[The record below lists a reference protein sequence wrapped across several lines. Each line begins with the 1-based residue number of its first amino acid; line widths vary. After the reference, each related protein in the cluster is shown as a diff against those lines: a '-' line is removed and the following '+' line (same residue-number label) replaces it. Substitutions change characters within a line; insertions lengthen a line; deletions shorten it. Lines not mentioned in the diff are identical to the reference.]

1 MIMIMLSRKLGEL
14 RVTQAELA
22 AKTGIRP
29 NTINDLFH
37 NVAERVSLEHLIKSA
52 RRWTATCRRSLLLP
66 PMQARPLISAKVRA
80 FTNKRCERSPTENSR
95 GFSCAKTLDIAPD

>member
-14 RVTQAELA
+14 RVTRAELA

-37 NVAERVSLEHLIKSA
+37 NVAERVSLEHLDKICEALDCDLSE
-52 RRWTATCRRSLLLP
+52 
-66 PMQARPLISAKVRA
+66 IVA
-80 FTNKRCERSPTENSR
+80 FTPNTS
-95 GFSCAKTLDIAPD
+95 KTVDKCKSQSVYKQKV

>member
-37 NVAERVSLEHLIKSA
+37 NVAERVSLEHLDKICEALDCDLSEI
-52 RRWTATCRRSLLLP
+52 
-66 PMQARPLISAKVRA
+66 QARPSISAKVRA
-80 FTNKRCERSPTENSR
+80 FTNKRCERSPTDNSR
-95 GFSCAKTLDIAPD
+95 GFSCAKTLDIAPN

>member
-37 NVAERVSLEHLIKSA
+37 NVAERVSLEHPI
-52 RRWTATCRRSLLLP
+52 R
-66 PMQARPLISAKVRA
+66 ARPSISAKVRA
-80 FTNKRCERSPTENSR
+80 FTNKRCERSPTDNSR